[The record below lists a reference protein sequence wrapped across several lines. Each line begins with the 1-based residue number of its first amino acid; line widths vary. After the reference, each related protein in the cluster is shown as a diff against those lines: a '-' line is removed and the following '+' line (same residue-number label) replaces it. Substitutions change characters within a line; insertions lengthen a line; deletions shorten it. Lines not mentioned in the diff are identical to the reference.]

1 MQSWV
6 EIDVGVCSEEF
17 RSEADMKFQIG
28 GAVLAL
34 ALIFSSA
41 WAQTDDTK
49 KETHK
54 NTRTV
59 TGCVQKDGD
68 EYQLTAKDGSTWEV
82 KSDSVDL
89 AKHLGHTVTVTGAVS
104 NAALHGAKE
113 DTKAEAREHGVDK
126 SSTEHGHMTVTNLK
140 MVSSSCEK

>member
-1 MQSWV
+1 
-6 EIDVGVCSEEF
+6 
-17 RSEADMKFQIG
+17 MKFQIG

-34 ALIFSSA
+34 ALMFSSA

-68 EYQLTAKDGSTWEV
+68 EYQLTAKDGSTWEM

-140 MVSSSCEK
+140 MVSGSCEK

>member
-1 MQSWV
+1 
-6 EIDVGVCSEEF
+6 
-17 RSEADMKFQIG
+17 MKFKVA
-28 GAVLAL
+28 GAMLAF
-34 ALIFSSA
+34 ALMLGSG
-41 WAQTDDTK
+41 WAQKDDTK

-68 EYQLTAKDGSTWEV
+68 EYQLTSKDGSTWEL
-82 KSDSVDL
+82 KSDSVDI
-89 AKHLGHTVTVTGAVS
+89 AKHVGHTITATGAVS

-113 DTKAEAREHGVDK
+113 DTKTAAREHGVDK
-126 SSTEHGHMTVTNLK
+126 NSTEHGHMTVTNLK

>member
-1 MQSWV
+1 
-6 EIDVGVCSEEF
+6 
-17 RSEADMKFQIG
+17 MKLQFA
-28 GAVLAL
+28 GAMVAL
-34 ALIFSSA
+34 TLMFSSA
-41 WAQTDDTK
+41 WAQTEGTK

-59 TGCVQKDGD
+59 TGCMQKDGD
-68 EYQLTAKDGSTWEV
+68 EYMVTAKDGSTWEV

-89 AKHLGHTVTVTGAVS
+89 AKHVGHAVTVTGAVQ

-113 DTKAEAREHGVDK
+113 DTKTEAREHGIGK
-126 SSTEHGHMTVTNLK
+126 NSTEHGHMTATGLK